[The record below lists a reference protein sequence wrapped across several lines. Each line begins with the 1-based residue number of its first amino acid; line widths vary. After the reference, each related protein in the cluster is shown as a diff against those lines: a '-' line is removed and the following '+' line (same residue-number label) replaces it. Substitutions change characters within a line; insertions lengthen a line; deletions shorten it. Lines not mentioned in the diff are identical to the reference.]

1 MSITQPRQ
9 APATRGRP
17 TRRVTRSLRV
27 FALLVL
33 SGVLAI
39 PRLLLFPA
47 LPALP
52 GWFAIP
58 GVATLSA
65 LAGGCTAVGELRHE
79 PEQAGPAVP
88 RPQVTRDFDRIR
100 LGGTLRMV
108 TRTSAS
114 SYFIHKGD
122 DAGFEYEL
130 LRDFARSWKLK
141 LEVLVVDPRADLISI
156 LNSGQADVAASG
168 LDVDPEAARF
178 AAFTRPC
185 SLVRQV
191 LVLRGD
197 DPRPRSLEALNDLAV
212 HAAAGSAAWRAVA
225 ELRDALGYRCA
236 LVPAD
241 PELSAEELIA
251 RVARGEIAA
260 TVAPENL
267 ARAIVPQLPGASL
280 GPPLSR
286 EQPVA
291 WLVRDNSPD
300 LLSALD
306 LFLQGQFQVTEEGAR
321 RSSAYGSLYDR
332 YFAQRELGV
341 QAAADRPDLG
351 GRLCRYD
358 DLIRA
363 VADSAGIDWRLVA
376 AIIHAESRFD
386 PRAVS
391 PAGAIGLMQ
400 VMPRSG
406 RPPAWRLSDPAVNLH
421 AGVRHLMAVHRSFAN
436 LDSLDRWRL
445 TLATYHAGIGNVL
458 EARDR
463 ARAAGRD
470 PLRWDNGVAYGML
483 LLTKESAAGTGPAF
497 HGVGTIEYVRRVLER
512 YRRYCS
518 VIPRDAPAG
527 WRSPALPADW
537 AVTGPFRPAGDP
549 RGGTL
554 ALTTRL
560 AP

>member
-1 MSITQPRQ
+1 MSIPQPRLT
-9 APATRGRP
+9 PATRGRP

-27 FALLVL
+27 LALLVL
-33 SGVLAI
+33 SGVLAL

-58 GVATLSA
+58 GLATISA
-65 LAGGCTAVGELRHE
+65 LAGGCMAVGELRHDLAS
-79 PEQAGPAVP
+79 AGPAVP
-88 RPQVTRDFDRIR
+88 RPQVRRDFDRIR

-108 TRTSAS
+108 TRASAN
-114 SYFIHKGD
+114 SYFVHKGD

-130 LRDFARSWKLK
+130 LRDFARSWNLK
-141 LEVLVVDPRADLISI
+141 LEVLVVDPRVDLISI

-168 LDVDPEAARF
+168 LDIDPEAARF

-191 LVLRGD
+191 LVLRGI
-197 DPRPRSLEALNDLAV
+197 DPRPRSLEALNDLAI
-212 HAAAGSAAWRAVA
+212 HAPAGSTAWRAVA
-225 ELRDALGYRCA
+225 ELRDALGYRCT
-236 LVPAD
+236 LVPAA
-241 PELSAEELIA
+241 PELSAEALIA
-251 RVARGEIAA
+251 RVARGEIPA

-267 ARAIVPQLPGASL
+267 ARAVLPQLPGASL
-280 GPPLSR
+280 GPPLSQ

-321 RSSAYGSLYDR
+321 HSLAYGSLYDR
-332 YFAQRELGV
+332 YFANPDRGGV
-341 QAAADRPDLG
+341 QTATDRPDLG

-358 DLIRA
+358 DLIHA
-363 VADSAGIDWRLVA
+363 VADSAGVDWRLVA

-391 PAGAIGLMQ
+391 PAGAVGLMQ
-400 VMPRSG
+400 VLPRSG
-406 RPPAWRLSDPAVNLH
+406 RPPAWRLRDPAVNVRV
-421 AGVRHLMAVHRSFAN
+421 GVRHLMAVYQSFAN

-445 TLATYHAGIGNVL
+445 TLATYHAGIGNIL

-470 PLRWDNGVAYGML
+470 PRRWDNGVAYGML
-483 LLTKESAAGTGPAF
+483 LLTKESQAGTGPTF
-497 HGVGTIEYVRRVLER
+497 HGVGTIEYVRRVIER
-512 YRRYCS
+512 YRRYC
-518 VIPRDAPAG
+518 G
-527 WRSPALPADW
+527 
-537 AVTGPFRPAGDP
+537 VTP

-554 ALTTRL
+554 ALATRL